1 MHVRQSRIMPA
12 IWLTHPSGTNRQHEC
27 LGVGALWDAAVP
39 QLHARDRREAR
50 LGTAR
55 HGFGYVCLPCVG
67 GEEPQTPGKQ
77 LRKKMFDL
85 WILLARNHDVKCHQ
99 VRNPGLTMRAI

>member
-50 LGTAR
+50 LGTALAM
-55 HGFGYVCLPCVG
+55 FVCLVSVA
-67 GEEPQTPGKQ
+67 KS
-77 LRKKMFDL
+77 LR
-85 WILLARNHDVKCHQ
+85 HQ
-99 VRNPGLTMRAI
+99 GNSSEKECLIFGSCWQKTMT